1 VELITIIRTYSSPI
15 FVESGGYL
23 ASAELYDPS
32 TGTFSLTGS
41 MAASRNGQRA
51 TLWDDGKVPITGA
64 IGEQSTQLRRVCAR
78 STHSFS
84 TLPVYGL
91 HKIAN

>member
-51 TLWDDGKVPITGA
+51 TLLDDGKVPITGA
-64 IGEQSTQLRRVCAR
+64 IGGAIDSATPSLRALDPLFFYP
-78 STHSFS
+78 SS
-84 TLPVYGL
+84 LWL
-91 HKIAN
+91 A